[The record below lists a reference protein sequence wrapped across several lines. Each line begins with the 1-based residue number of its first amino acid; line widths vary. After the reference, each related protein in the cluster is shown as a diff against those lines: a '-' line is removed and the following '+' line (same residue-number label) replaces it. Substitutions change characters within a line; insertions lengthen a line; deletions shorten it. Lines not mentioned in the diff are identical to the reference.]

1 MAEPTTTTEPTEPQ
15 PGTEEYNAMMAAR
28 YREMQGRT
36 EPPARP
42 EHVPEKFWNAEKG
55 EVNVDALLKSYGELE
70 KTRSTTT
77 ETPKPTDPAAPPK
90 IPENTDEAAKQ
101 AVENAGL
108 DWGKLE
114 TKLAE
119 TGSLEDS
126 DIEALVKGG
135 VPKSIVD
142 NYLTL
147 IKNESARQTE
157 QAHAHVGGE
166 EKMTEMLGWAAK
178 NLSAAEIAQY
188 NKMLATR
195 DGWKPALDVISAKMA
210 AASKTAGEPNLRTPS
225 GGNPPGGE
233 GYRSRAD
240 MMKDMSSPEYQTN
253 PGFRAQVAQRMS
265 VSTFDLD
272 NRRGGF

>member
-1 MAEPTTTTEPTEPQ
+1 MAEPTTTTTPTEPQ

-42 EHVPEKFWNAEKG
+42 EHVPEKFWNADKG

-70 KTRSTTT
+70 RTRSTTT
-77 ETPKPTDPAAPPK
+77 TTTETKDPAAPPK
-90 IPENTDEAAKQ
+90 IDTPTDDAAKQ

-114 TKLAE
+114 TKIAE
-119 TGSLEDS
+119 TGTIEES
-126 DIEALVKGG
+126 DVEALVKGG
-135 VPKSIVD
+135 VPKSIID
-142 NYLTL
+142 SYLEL
-147 IKNESARQTE
+147 AKAASIRQTE
-157 QAHAHVGGE
+157 LAHAHVGGE
-166 EKMTEMLGWAAK
+166 EKMTELLGWAAK
-178 NLSAAEIAQY
+178 NLSAAEIATY

-210 AASKTAGEPNLRTPS
+210 ASSKTAGEPNLQ
-225 GGNPPGGE
+225 GGTGGARVNE

-253 PGFRAQVAQRMS
+253 PSFRQQVAQKMS
-265 VSTFDLD
+265 VSTFELD
-272 NRRGGF
+272 RRGPGF